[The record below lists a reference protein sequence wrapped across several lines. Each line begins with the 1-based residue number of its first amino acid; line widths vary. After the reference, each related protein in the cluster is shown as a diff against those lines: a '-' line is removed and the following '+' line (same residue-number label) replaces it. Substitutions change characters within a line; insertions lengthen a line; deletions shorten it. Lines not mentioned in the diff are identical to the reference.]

1 MGFFLFL
8 LVTAALFVR
17 PGEISAE
24 WYGWPIYQYL
34 ILACFAVSLPN
45 VFTQLFARRLSDQPI
60 TLCVFCLLP
69 LVVLSQLGQSKG
81 PEALDSGFAFF
92 KVLVYYLLLVSLV
105 NTPARLQIFMYWLIG
120 CCLVL
125 TLVTVLQFHNVI
137 ELPPTFKARIADSD
151 VDRATNEEVE
161 FDRMQGSGIFQDPND
176 LCLMLAA
183 CVPICLFAL
192 TDGRLGPLRAIWMGP
207 LGLFLYA
214 IALTHS
220 RGGLLALLVGLAAI
234 LHKKLGGWKTL
245 AAGLVLLPLVL
256 VFYAGRQT
264 DFSASSG
271 TGQARIQLWRE
282 WMDEFR
288 TSPLVG
294 VGAQVA
300 KEDEA
305 DTTSTYQE
313 GIKHVAH
320 NAYLQSFADMGV
332 LGGFFFVGVFYFA
345 VWSVGRLGTK
355 NTVIVDP
362 ELRRAQ
368 PFILGSVAAYA
379 VGMISLSLC
388 YVVPT
393 YLMLGLA
400 HAYGQMTVSWPP
412 PPPAKFGTRVVLR
425 LALISVIFLAFTYV
439 FVRVFVAD

>member
-34 ILACFAVSLPN
+34 ILACFAVSIPS
-45 VFTQLFARRLSDQPI
+45 VFNQLLARRLSDQPI
-60 TLCVFCLLP
+60 TVCVVCLLP
-69 LVVLSQLGQSKG
+69 LVVLSHLGQAKA
-81 PEALDSGFAFF
+81 EDAAAHGFAYF

-105 NTPARLQIFMYWLIG
+105 TTPARLQIFLYWLIG
-120 CCLVL
+120 CCTVL
-125 TLVTVLQFHNVI
+125 TLVTVLQFHGAI
-137 ELPPTFKARIADSD
+137 ELPTVKARVQDMD
-151 VDRATNEEVE
+151 VDQATNEEVE

-183 CVPICLFAL
+183 CVPLCLFSL
-192 TDGRLGPLRAIWMGP
+192 TDRRFGPLSAVWLGPLA
-207 LGLFLYA
+207 LFLYA
-214 IALTHS
+214 ISLTHS
-220 RGGLLALLVGLAAI
+220 RGGLLALLAGLAAI
-234 LHKKLGGWKTL
+234 LHKRLGGRKAL
-245 AAGLVLLPLVL
+245 LAGLVLLPLVL
-256 VFYAGRQT
+256 VFFAGRQT
-264 DFSASSG
+264 NFSTGSG
-271 TGQARIQLWRE
+271 TSQSRIQLWRE
-282 WMDEFR
+282 WLDEFR
-288 TSPLVG
+288 TAPHVG
-294 VGAQVA
+294 VGAFVA

-305 DTTSTYQE
+305 ETKTYQE

-345 VWSVGRLGTK
+345 VWSVGRLGTR

-362 ELRRAQ
+362 QLRRAQ
-368 PFILGSVAAYA
+368 PFVLGTIVAYA
-379 VGMISLSLC
+379 VGMIALSLC

-400 HAYGQMTVSWPP
+400 HAYGQMTAVWPP
-412 PPPAKFGTRVVLR
+412 PPPARFGGRVALR
-425 LALISVIFLAFTYV
+425 LALISVAFLALTYV
-439 FVRVFVAD
+439 AVRVLAVD